1 MKRITYIS
9 RISQPL
15 SLEEIEEIGVIS
27 SQNNKEANITGS
39 LVYFEKLFF
48 QIIEGDDEAVD
59 QLYGRIVNDPRHSDI
74 LRLKTEYDIQERLFP
89 DWFMKTINLDNNV
102 DELLRPIKV
111 LLQTVVESHSI
122 VERYTQP
129 TILKILNQGI
139 NPLTTVPIPV
149 ERIILFA
156 DIVSYSSIS
165 EKMPLEATL
174 LILNTY
180 FEICSRVI
188 LEKGGEVNKFLG
200 DGLMA
205 YFDSGQADNAIHAC
219 IKIME
224 ELRDL
229 RRQAPESSPLRVLN
243 SGFGLAQGM
252 VIEGN
257 MGSAYKTDYTIIG
270 DAVNIA
276 ARLEGLTREVKRSL
290 VLSEPLKH
298 STKEP
303 WIFINLGKYKLRGVK
318 SNSEVYSIDHHLV
331 NKFNDDVF
339 KGKI

>member
-9 RISQPL
+9 RISHPL
-15 SLEEIEEIGVIS
+15 SIEELKTIGVLS
-27 SQNNKEANITGS
+27 SQNNMRANITGL

-48 QIIEGDDEAVD
+48 QIIEGDDEEVD
-59 QLYGRIVNDPRHSDI
+59 QLFEKIGKDPRHNDI
-74 LRLKTEYDIQERLFP
+74 LRLKTEYGVEERLFP
-89 DWFMKTINLDNNV
+89 AWLMKTINLDDNV
-102 DELLRPIKV
+102 DELMRPIKI

-129 TILKILNQGI
+129 TILKILNEGI
-139 NPLTTVPIPV
+139 NPLSVRPVPV
-149 ERIILFA
+149 KRIILFS
-156 DIVSYSSIS
+156 DIVYYSAIS
-165 EKMPLEATL
+165 EKMPMEATL

-180 FEICSRVI
+180 FEICSRII
-188 LEKGGEVNKFLG
+188 LKKGGEVNKFLG

-205 YFDSGQADNAIHAC
+205 YFDIGQADNAINAC
-219 IKIME
+219 LEIME
-224 ELRDL
+224 ELRNL
-229 RRQAPESSPLRVLN
+229 RRNSTGNSPLKVLN

-257 MGSAYKTDYTIIG
+257 MGSKYKTDYTIVG

-290 VLSEPLKH
+290 VLSEALKQ

-303 WIFINLGKYKLRGVK
+303 WTFISLGKYNLKGMQN
-318 SNSEVYSIDHHLV
+318 NSEVYSIDHELV
-331 NKFNDDVF
+331 NEF
-339 KGKI
+339 KENIFVP

>member
-9 RISQPL
+9 RISHPL
-15 SLEEIEEIGVIS
+15 SIEELETIGVLS
-27 SQNNKEANITGS
+27 SQNNMRANITGL

-48 QIIEGDDEAVD
+48 QIIEGDDEEVD
-59 QLYGRIVNDPRHSDI
+59 QLFEKIGKDPRHNDI
-74 LRLKTEYDIQERLFP
+74 LRLKTEYGVEERLFP
-89 DWFMKTINLDNNV
+89 AWLMKTINLDDNV
-102 DELLRPIKV
+102 DELMRPIKI

-129 TILKILNQGI
+129 TILKILNEGI
-139 NPLTTVPIPV
+139 NPLSVRPVPV
-149 ERIILFA
+149 KRIILFS
-156 DIVSYSSIS
+156 DIVSYSAIS
-165 EKMPLEATL
+165 EKMPMEATL

-180 FEICSRVI
+180 FEICSRII
-188 LEKGGEVNKFLG
+188 LKKGGEVNKFLG

-205 YFDSGQADNAIHAC
+205 YFDIGQADNAINAC
-219 IKIME
+219 LEIME
-224 ELRDL
+224 ELRNL
-229 RRQAPESSPLRVLN
+229 RRNSKGNSPLKVLN

-257 MGSAYKTDYTIIG
+257 MGSKYKTDYTIVG

-290 VLSEPLKH
+290 VLSEALKQ

-303 WIFINLGKYKLRGVK
+303 WTFISLGKYNLKGMQN
-318 SNSEVYSIDHHLV
+318 NSEVYSIDHELV
-331 NKFNDDVF
+331 NEF
-339 KGKI
+339 KENIFVP